1 MTLLPQRLRTPLKT
15 AGLALAIAL
24 PAAAQAQETVIVGE
38 TTKPAVEVNLGVL
51 DSLAPAPASPYPTLD
66 EPAVSANQGSVLL
79 IAPSDG
85 YAPNL
90 VAPASGSDTFAM
102 PSASAETPPLPE
114 ASPDP
119 DGALA
124 PEVVRTTATETAE
137 TTAATVEETVVEET
151 MVAEPEVAEPV
162 VDEPMAEETVV
173 EETVVKEAEP
183 TELIAAAT
191 TADSAAGDLGGD
203 DSDPF
208 AEIEEM
214 LSEAEQADEV
224 VVPEP
229 ETTVEETVVA
239 AAPSETEEPVEET
252 LQLLFQPG
260 EEALSENDK
269 AALTALAGDLASDE
283 NQRIQLRAYASAE
296 DGTSSM
302 ARRLAL
308 SRALEVRKFLIDNG
322 VRSTRID
329 VRALGDNAESGPL
342 DRIDIVLVER

>member
-1 MTLLPQRLRTPLKT
+1 MTLFPHRLGTPLKT

-24 PAAAQAQETVIVGE
+24 PASAQAQETVIVGE

-114 ASPDP
+114 VSPDP

-124 PEVVRTTATETAE
+124 PEVVQTTVTETVETTATA
-137 TTAATVEETVVEET
+137 VEETVVEET
-151 MVAEPEVAEPV
+151 MVE
-162 VDEPMAEETVV
+162 EPMVEETVV
-173 EETVVKEAEP
+173 EETVVQETEP
-183 TELIAAAT
+183 VELVAAAT
-191 TADSAAGDLGGD
+191 TTDSAAGDLGGD

-239 AAPSETEEPVEET
+239 AVPSETEEPVDEA

-283 NQRIQLRAYASAE
+283 NQRIQLRAYASAQ

-329 VRALGDNAESGPL
+329 VRALGDNAETGPL

>member
-1 MTLLPQRLRTPLKT
+1 MTLFPHRLGTPLKT

-24 PAAAQAQETVIVGE
+24 PASVQAQETVIIGE

-51 DSLAPAPASPYPTLD
+51 DSLAPAPANPYPTLD
-66 EPAVSANQGSVLL
+66 APAVSAEQGSVLL

-90 VAPASGSDTFAM
+90 VAPTSGGDTFAM

-114 ASPDP
+114 VAPAS

-124 PEVVRTTATETAE
+124 PEVVQSTVTE
-137 TTAATVEETVVEET
+137 TTAAIVEDTATQETMVQETMVEETVTE
-151 MVAEPEVAEPV
+151 
-162 VDEPMAEETVV
+162 
-173 EETVVKEAEP
+173 EAEP

-191 TADSAAGDLGGD
+191 TADSAMGDLGGD
-203 DSDPF
+203 NSDPF

-239 AAPSETEEPVEET
+239 AVPAETDEPAGAA
-252 LQLLFQPG
+252 LQLLFRPG
-260 EEALSENDK
+260 EETLSENDK
-269 AALTALAGDLASDE
+269 AALAALAGDLSGDE
-283 NQRIQLRAYASAE
+283 NQRIQLRAYASAQ

-329 VRALGDNAESGPL
+329 VRALGDNAETGPL

>member
-1 MTLLPQRLRTPLKT
+1 MTLLPHRLGTPLKS

-38 TTKPAVEVNLGVL
+38 TTKPAVEINLGVL

-90 VAPASGSDTFAM
+90 VAPAGGGDTFAM
-102 PSASAETPPLPE
+102 PSASAEAPPLPE

-124 PEVVRTTATETAE
+124 PEVIQTTVTEASATSTGVVEEAVAEETMVDD
-137 TTAATVEETVVEET
+137 TVVEETVVEET
-151 MVAEPEVAEPV
+151 
-162 VDEPMAEETVV
+162 
-173 EETVVKEAEP
+173 EP
-183 TELIAAAT
+183 TELVAAVAT
-191 TADSAAGDLGGD
+191 TDSAAGDLGGD

-229 ETTVEETVVA
+229 ETMVEETVVA
-239 AAPSETEEPVEET
+239 AAPSAGDEVEDEA

-260 EEALSENDK
+260 EEMLSDSDK

-283 NQRIQLRAYASAE
+283 NQRIQLRAYASAQ

>member
-1 MTLLPQRLRTPLKT
+1 M
-15 AGLALAIAL
+15 AV

-38 TTKPAVEVNLGVL
+38 TTKPAVEINLGVL
-51 DSLAPAPASPYPTLD
+51 DSLAPAPANPYPTLD
-66 EPAVSANQGSVLL
+66 EPAVSADQGSVLL

-90 VAPASGSDTFAM
+90 VAPSSDTFAM
-102 PSASAETPPLPE
+102 PSASAEIPPLPE
-114 ASPDP
+114 ASPDN

-124 PEVVRTTATETAE
+124 PEVVQTTVTETAE
-137 TTAATVEETVVEET
+137 TTTAVVEETVAEETMVEET
-151 MVAEPEVAEPV
+151 MVQEP
-162 VDEPMAEETVV
+162 VV
-173 EETVVKEAEP
+173 EETVTESVEP
-183 TELIAAAT
+183 TELVAAAAT
-191 TADSAAGDLGGD
+191 TDSAAGDLGGD

-239 AAPSETEEPVEET
+239 AVPAESEEPAGET

-260 EEALSENDK
+260 EEALSDSDRS
-269 AALTALAGDLASDE
+269 ALSALADDLASDE
-283 NQRIQLRAYASAE
+283 NQRIQLRAYASAQ